1 MSWAARFKER
11 LIAGL
16 GCLVVGV
23 CVGWY
28 LHKAPVK
35 EVIKWQTRI
44 ETRYQTVEKIVT
56 RPGATVYLQPDGS
69 TIITGPVE
77 ITRSTSGQSSETT
90 TGTHAIQP
98 VEKSRLAGGG
108 AGIDRDLAAHYG
120 GIYGQRVLGPFWL
133 VGQVSG
139 SSRGPCGY
147 VFVTVLW

>member
-1 MSWAARFKER
+1 MSWRGRIAIAAA
-11 LIAGL
+11 LVAGGAVL
-16 GCLVVGV
+16 
-23 CVGWY
+23 GWY
-28 LHKAPVK
+28 LRKAPVK

-44 ETRYQTVEKIVT
+44 ETRHQTVEKIVT